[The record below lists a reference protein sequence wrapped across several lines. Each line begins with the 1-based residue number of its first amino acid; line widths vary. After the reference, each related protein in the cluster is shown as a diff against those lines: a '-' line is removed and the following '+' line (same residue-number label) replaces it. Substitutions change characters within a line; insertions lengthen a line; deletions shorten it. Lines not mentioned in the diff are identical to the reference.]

1 MWGRPE
7 RGKSY
12 LGWLHWRDW
21 EMLFDLKV
29 IGTFEIEIHI
39 LASYSVSISEEAMAL
54 SCSCSGIHD
63 SPLLDI
69 VFSCSL
75 LHGGTLVELILMNML
90 WYWLVKYDFYWIEV
104 NLVLD
109 SLTSLFYL
117 WHFSCCIPFFFFFN
131 ILFWIPNLENLFFC
145 YFVHWANWLFISC

>member
-1 MWGRPE
+1 
-7 RGKSY
+7 
-12 LGWLHWRDW
+12 
-21 EMLFDLKV
+21 MLFDLKV

-54 SCSCSGIHD
+54 CCSCIHD

-90 WYWLVKYDFYWIEV
+90 
-104 NLVLD
+104 
-109 SLTSLFYL
+109 
-117 WHFSCCIPFFFFFN
+117 
-131 ILFWIPNLENLFFC
+131 
-145 YFVHWANWLFISC
+145 